1 MFRRQTKKEKNLWT
15 EYPNYSPIFNVNEK
29 PLFDEAKVNEEH
41 KILGQI
47 IRENWDLIHPLTKD
61 YILSSAIEWRK
72 LLSEINLMQS
82 NLETKESNL
91 TNYDSAYQKK
101 TQKLLFEKE
110 AEIEKRK
117 EEIAESFK
125 EIIENKDREI
135 AHYKMLVESAE
146 SSLEEL
152 KTIKSTLE
160 TEKLTKNQKTEE
172 LEKMIQDLMSKY
184 KSQETEAT
192 NVQTSISQNFQ
203 KQLDSITKE
212 LYEKQDQIEKLK
224 NILTKAKEQLVAL
237 KEKNNELKI
246 KNSHQESRIETL
258 ERMLVEKNEKL
269 LKLAKSLENLE

>member
-1 MFRRQTKKEKNLWT
+1 
-15 EYPNYSPIFNVNEK
+15 
-29 PLFDEAKVNEEH
+29 
-41 KILGQI
+41 
-47 IRENWDLIHPLTKD
+47 
-61 YILSSAIEWRK
+61 
-72 LLSEINLMQS
+72 
-82 NLETKESNL
+82 
-91 TNYDSAYQKK
+91 
-101 TQKLLFEKE
+101 
-110 AEIEKRK
+110 
-117 EEIAESFK
+117 
-125 EIIENKDREI
+125 
-135 AHYKMLVESAE
+135 
-146 SSLEEL
+146 
-152 KTIKSTLE
+152 
-160 TEKLTKNQKTEE
+160 
-172 LEKMIQDLMSKY
+172 MIQDLMSKY